1 MDDGGIAIKGKENK
15 PSYSLVNNFVCTG
28 GSRRERALEE
38 REEGSLPF
46 HSPFPF
52 DELLFPLSS
61 FYSAQQFATTKE
73 ASFPILGGSA
83 NFSGIFSFEFS
94 SLLFL
99 LSFISEP
106 TWLFCARTIL
116 DSQHTSPH
124 LFRPAASDLAP
135 RRKISQEEEAVFWQ
149 QRKKKFH

>member
-1 MDDGGIAIKGKENK
+1 MEQRHCYKRKGKLAVHLSSITLFAQEDRGENV
-15 PSYSLVNNFVCTG
+15 LW
-28 GSRRERALEE
+28 RRERKEVFP
-38 REEGSLPF
+38 SILPF
-46 HSPFPF
+46 R
-52 DELLFPLSS
+52 LTNYYFPLSS
-61 FYSAQQFATTKE
+61 FYSAQKFAATKE

-99 LSFISEP
+99 LPFISEP

-116 DSQHTSPH
+116 DSQHPSPH
-124 LFRPAASDLAP
+124 LFCPAASDLAP